1 MQGSPVLRWDDV
13 RLFLALS
20 RGRSLARAATTLGVD
35 TSTASRRLAALETQL
50 ELHLFDRSRE
60 GLRPTVYAER
70 LLADAEAME
79 ASATSFV
86 SGAEAFERKVEGKVR
101 LSVPPGLA
109 DAFVVPVLPA
119 LHARHPGVVLELD
132 ARVGVVDL
140 SRREADLAL
149 RTLRPEGA
157 ELVQK
162 RVVVTRSVL
171 AGSPALVKKLG
182 RLRTLD
188 GAKLLQWGD
197 DLAHLPQARWI
208 REHAR
213 RAEIVLVASSLPTQ
227 VLAAEKGLGLVLL
240 PKPYLDVYQLVEA
253 PVSRAIA
260 ATLATLP
267 PDELWLVTHRAL
279 RRVPRVDAVWRFL
292 DEHFAR
298 FARTG
303 SARA

>member
-1 MQGSPVLRWDDV
+1 MQGSLPLRWDDV

-20 RGRSLARAATTLGVD
+20 RGGSLARAAATLGVD
-35 TSTASRRLAALETQL
+35 TSTASRRLAALEAQL

-60 GLRPTVYAER
+60 GLRPTLYAER
-70 LLADAEAME
+70 LLPDAEAME
-79 ASATSFV
+79 ASAASFV
-86 SGAEAFERKVEGKVR
+86 SGAEGFERKVEGRVR

-109 DAFVVPVLPA
+109 DAFVVPILPA
-119 LHARHPGVVLELD
+119 LQARHPKVVLELD
-132 ARVGVVDL
+132 ARVAVVDL

-171 AGSPALVKKLG
+171 AGAPALVERLG

-197 DLAHLPQARWI
+197 DLAHLPVARWI

-213 RAEIVLVASSLPTQ
+213 GAEIVLVASSLPTQ
-227 VLAAEKGLGLVLL
+227 VLAAQQGLGLALL
-240 PKPYLDVYQLVEA
+240 PKPYLDVYALAEA
-253 PVSRAIA
+253 KVSRAIA
-260 ATLATLP
+260 TALATLP
-267 PDELWLVTHRAL
+267 ADELWLVTHRAL

-303 SARA
+303 HA